1 MLKYNFLKL
10 ITIFLFSCNLI
21 FSHCQIP
28 CGIYSDSAKIL
39 QIREDLDTIERAME
53 QIVKLSSKNDPQS
66 INQIIRWT
74 TAKETHAQNVQVIVT
89 EYFMTQRLR
98 ENSKDYLKK
107 LNILHLLLVSSM
119 KCKQSVEFENVKNS
133 RASLESFVKL
143 YFTKEDI
150 KHLNQHSK

>member
-1 MLKYNFLKL
+1 MINCFKYFLMICL
-10 ITIFLFSCNLI
+10 YHFYLFA
-21 FSHCQIP
+21 HCQVP
-28 CGIYSDSAKIL
+28 CGIYSDTMQIS
-39 QIREDLDTIERAME
+39 QIREDLDTIEKAME

-74 TAKETHAQNVQVIVT
+74 NTKETHAQNIQVIVA
-89 EYFMTQRLR
+89 EYFMTQRLK

-107 LNILHLLLVSSM
+107 LKILHLLLVSSM
-119 KCKQSVEFENVKNS
+119 KCKQSIEFDNVKNS
-133 RASLESFVKL
+133 RTNLESFVKL

>member
-1 MLKYNFLKL
+1 MIIFFKLFLVTIL
-10 ITIFLFSCNLI
+10 YHIFLFA
-21 FSHCQIP
+21 HCQIP
-28 CGIYSDSAKIL
+28 CGIYSDSAKIM
-39 QIREDLDTIERAME
+39 QIQEDLDTIEKAMK

-74 TAKETHAQNVQVIVT
+74 TAKETHAQNVQNIVT

-98 ENSKDYLKK
+98 ENSIDYLKK
-107 LNILHLLLVSSM
+107 LRILHLLLVSSM

-133 RASLESFVKL
+133 MASLESFVKL
-143 YFTKEDI
+143 YFNEEDI

>member
-1 MLKYNFLKL
+1 MINFLKISIVINFL
-10 ITIFLFSCNLI
+10 HIFLYA
-21 FSHCQIP
+21 HCQIP
-28 CGIYSDSAKIL
+28 CGIYSDSAQIL

-53 QIVKLSSKNDPQS
+53 QIVNLSSKNDPQS

-74 TAKETHAQNVQVIVT
+74 SAKETHAQNVQVIVT
-89 EYFMTQRLR
+89 EYFMTQRLK
-98 ENSKDYLKK
+98 EASKDYLKK
-107 LNILHLLLVSSM
+107 LKTLHLLLVSSM

-133 RASLESFVKL
+133 RAILESFVKL